1 MNLSQQSSHLVLG
14 TSTTLPVPAGIP
26 ATAAAA
32 AAAEATEVGSSQ
44 TPLLSEKEVQVGH
57 VGHRG
62 WVRYKDIVSWWL
74 AQIEMDILLETM
86 E

>member
-26 ATAAAA
+26 AAAAA
-32 AAAEATEVGSSQ
+32 AAAEATEGGSSQ
-44 TPLLSEKEVQVGH
+44 TPLLSEKEVQ

>member
-26 ATAAAA
+26 AAAAAAA

-44 TPLLSEKEVQVGH
+44 TPLLSEKEVQ

>member
-14 TSTTLPVPAGIP
+14 TSTTLPVPAGLP
-26 ATAAAA
+26 AA
-32 AAAEATEVGSSQ
+32 ATEVGSSQ
-44 TPLLSEKEVQVGH
+44 TPLLSEKEVQ

-74 AQIEMDILLETM
+74 AQIEMDILLEYVRT
-86 E
+86 